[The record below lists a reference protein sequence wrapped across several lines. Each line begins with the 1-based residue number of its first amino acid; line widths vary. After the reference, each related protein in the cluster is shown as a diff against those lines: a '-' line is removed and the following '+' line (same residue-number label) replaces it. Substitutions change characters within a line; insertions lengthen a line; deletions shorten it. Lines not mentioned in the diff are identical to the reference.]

1 MSSHTLPLR
10 ILNLAP
16 DVFSKEGGISAFQR
30 SMLRTL
36 GTLAGT
42 QIELTSFH
50 LMDVYNEYSR
60 ALMKQ
65 TAPETVRVHFFGGNK
80 ISFSIAT
87 LQFILTNR
95 PDLVICGH
103 VNFAPL
109 AWLGHCLGGSQYCV
123 WLYYY
128 EIREAHGIWRKRA
141 LLGANFS
148 IAISD
153 FTRSVVQRE
162 FPGIKNVRTCL
173 LGLPFDKFLPPG
185 EIQTPREFQGRR
197 VLLIVAR
204 MPKGISKGHRLL
216 FSALRIVRIKVPNV
230 LLCVVG
236 QGDDETSLRE
246 YALKCG
252 VTDLVHWA
260 GFVPDEDLPGYIM
273 NSEIFVMPSDAEG
286 FGIVYLIAMAY
297 KKPCIGGTNGAAGEI
312 IEHLKTGFVVRR
324 DAVEELA
331 QYIIE
336 LLSNDSMRVAF
347 GEAGYWRLNSMFTY
361 KHFSQRLFHSLGL
374 TQPYI

>member
-1 MSSHTLPLR
+1 MVNMRPVKVR
-10 ILNLAP
+10 KILNLAT
-16 DVFSKEGGISAFQR
+16 DAFSREGGIAVFER
-30 SMLRTL
+30 SLLYAL
-36 GTLAGT
+36 GN
-42 QIELTSFH
+42 ISSPKFEVTSFN
-50 LMDVYNEYSR
+50 LMDIEEDVSR
-60 ALMKQ
+60 AIINNGIPREVCIR
-65 TAPETVRVHFFGGNK
+65 AFNGNRAR
-80 ISFSIAT
+80 FSLAV
-87 LQFILTNR
+87 LCFILSKS

-103 VNFAPL
+103 VNLAPL
-109 AWLGHCLGGSQYCV
+109 AWLGRCLGGSQYCV

-128 EIREAHGIWRKRA
+128 EIRGAHGIWRKRA

-173 LGLPFDKFLPPG
+173 LGLPFDTFLPPG

-236 QGDDETSLRE
+236 RGDDETSLRE
-246 YALKCG
+246 YAMKCG

-286 FGIVYLIAMAY
+286 FGLVYLIAMAY
-297 KKPCIGGTNGAAGEI
+297 KKPCIGGANGAGPEI
-312 IEHLKTGFVVRR
+312 IEHGKTGFLVQR
-324 DAVEELA
+324 DDVSELA
-331 QYIIE
+331 NKITE
-336 LLSNDSMRVAF
+336 LLCNDTLRLAF
-347 GEAGYWRLNSMFTY
+347 GEAGYSRFNSMFTY
-361 KHFSQRLFHSLGL
+361 NVFSQRLFEILGL
-374 TQPYI
+374 KET